1 MTVTVVPVILDEVK
15 TAISVPDELFH
26 RAERLAQRLGRSR
39 SAFYADALAAYV
51 DALDDEDEV
60 TAALDALYAEAGA
73 AGARA
78 AGAAAGRRLID
89 SGAWEW

>member
-1 MTVTVVPVILDEVK
+1 LVAVILAEMK
-15 TAISVPDELFH
+15 TAISVPDDLFD

-39 SAFYADALAAYV
+39 SALYAEAVAAYV

-60 TAALDALYAEAGA
+60 TAALDAVFPDAGA
-73 AGARA
+73 AGTRA
-78 AGAAAGRRLID
+78 AGVAAGRRLMD

>member
-1 MTVTVVPVILDEVK
+1 VK
-15 TAISVPDELFH
+15 TAISVPDDLFD

-39 SAFYADALAAYV
+39 SALYAEAIAAYV

-60 TAALDALYAEAGA
+60 TAALDALCADAGA
-73 AGARA
+73 AGTRE
-78 AGAAAGRRLID
+78 AGVVAGRRLMD